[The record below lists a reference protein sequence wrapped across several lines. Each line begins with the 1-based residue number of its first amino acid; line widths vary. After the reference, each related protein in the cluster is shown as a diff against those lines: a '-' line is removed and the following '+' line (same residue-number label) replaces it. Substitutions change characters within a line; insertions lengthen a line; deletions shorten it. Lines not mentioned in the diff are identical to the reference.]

1 MNALIYQ
8 NRMIL
13 YRVAANNSEIVWR
26 ATQEVLKHHIEAK
39 ILI

>member
-1 MNALIYQ
+1 MNTLIYQ

-13 YRVAANNSEIVWR
+13 YRVPANNSEIVWR
-26 ATQEVLKHHIEAK
+26 VTQEVLKHHIEAK